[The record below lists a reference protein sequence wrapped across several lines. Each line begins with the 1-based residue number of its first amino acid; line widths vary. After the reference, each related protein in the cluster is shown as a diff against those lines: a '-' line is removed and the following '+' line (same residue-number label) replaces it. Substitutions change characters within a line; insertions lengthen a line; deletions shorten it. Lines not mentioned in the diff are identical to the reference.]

1 MDQFAAIRAR
11 ARAIRNEAQLA
22 DSSTA
27 IEVARGAAKH
37 LKLTLRPHAADYHE
51 LEGAHGALDR
61 QFKQILVR
69 EDLPDAELA
78 EVIAHEIGHFVVH
91 QGLEKGYYP
100 RSETNGGDPSQRI
113 ETYGIKERREAQA
126 NSFGRELILP
136 RPLAKRLFVEG
147 QTATQIS
154 AALQVRYETTL
165 QQLAD
170 GVLLPDVAP
179 PEVEPSA
186 PPDPCNASQD
196 RAVRHR
202 GTPYLLR
209 AGPGTGKTKT
219 LSSRI
224 VSLLDDK
231 IAPENILALTFS
243 NKAALG
249 LSERVQRVAGLS
261 AVNIWTGTFHAFG
274 LDTIRKHH
282 ALFGV
287 SDDPKI
293 VDSSESVARLED
305 ALPALDLVHY
315 LNLLEPALTLRDILR
330 AIARAKDEL
339 WGPEDYAQAAEK
351 MRRLAQTDDERIAA
365 EKAREVAIVYRHYQD
380 RLVADGAVDYGDLIM
395 RPTLKMRSDRDFRDG
410 MRSRFTHVHVD
421 EYQDVNRASAMMV
434 REIVGDGSNL
444 WVVGDARQSIYRF
457 RGASAAN
464 IARFEKDYAAGLRDG
479 LEVNYRSAQE
489 IVGAY
494 TAFGGTMKV
503 SGFAGSAALQAQKGG
518 GGVSPTLFACADNA
532 AEMDILAASIRD
544 LETKGVHLRAQTVLA
559 RSNGA
564 LARFAEEL
572 EARDVPVLYLGPLFE
587 RPEVRDLLSVLSII
601 ADDIG
606 AGLVRVGQ
614 LPGYRVPLDDVL
626 KLISAARTTEQRVLD
641 LLRRLEQVTDLS
653 PAGRAGLLMLARHLH
668 GATQGST
675 PWLALS
681 RFLFDG
687 SDYVRTVLCG
697 QSRSDNLRRVAAH
710 TLLDSL
716 RAMSVRGGG
725 TPIRRALDRIRHM
738 ILLADERDLR
748 QLPPELDGLDGV
760 RLMTIH
766 ASKGLEFEAVHLPGL
781 YAGAVPA
788 ANRPS
793 ACPPPPDLI
802 GSEEE
807 DAHEAEEECILF
819 VAMSR
824 AKAHL
829 RLYRPASRNGRNANP
844 SKFLSRVPNAAGP
857 RLAGIGRKRAPP
869 SYPPIALPVAP
880 ADLTAGDVERYTT
893 CPRRFFYERVLGLS
907 RRSRGGAYLD
917 AHGCIQRVIAHVR
930 GLQQG
935 VAYDRDQ
942 ASALFDLAWAESGLE
957 EHPFGAAYR
966 RLTQSMLERLHASA
980 AGAAAGKGQLST
992 TIGGEIVTL
1001 DVDRVFQDGALSI
1014 VRTIRSGRQSSS
1026 DADRLTATI
1035 LLKAVQ
1041 ETFGAQ
1047 ARIEN
1052 HYLLSG
1058 GMLEIN
1064 QTKAKF
1070 DKRLG
1075 DCAAALASIRKGL
1088 YPPNK
1093 DDFRCPR
1100 CPYLFICAAPEAGL
1114 KPA

>member
-11 ARAIRNEAQLA
+11 ARATRSDAQLA
-22 DSSTA
+22 DDLTA
-27 IEVARGAAKH
+27 IEVARGAAKS
-37 LKLTLRPHAADYHE
+37 LGLTIRPHAADYHE

-61 QFKQILVR
+61 QFKLILVR
-69 EDLPDAELA
+69 EDLPEAELA

-91 QGLEKGYYP
+91 QGSEKGYYP
-100 RSETNGGDPSQRI
+100 RSPTNGGDPSQRI

-136 RPLAKRLFVEG
+136 RPLAKRLFFGG

-154 AALQVRYETTL
+154 NALQVRYETTL
-165 QQLAD
+165 QQIAD
-170 GVLLPDVAP
+170 GVLLPDVGTMG
-179 PEVEPSA
+179 EKHSG
-186 PPDPCNASQD
+186 PPDPCNEAQE

-202 GTPYLLR
+202 STPYLLR

-224 VSLLDDK
+224 VSLLDERVAAEK
-231 IAPENILALTFS
+231 ILALTFS
-243 NKAALG
+243 NKAALE
-249 LSERVQRVAGLS
+249 LSERVQGVAGPS
-261 AVNIWTGTFHAFG
+261 GVNVWTGTFHAFG

-287 SDDPKI
+287 SDDPEI
-293 VDSSESVARLED
+293 VDASESVARLED

-315 LNLLEPALTLRDILR
+315 LNLLEPALALRDILR

-339 WGPEDYAQAAEK
+339 WGPEDYARAAED
-351 MRRLAQTDDERIAA
+351 MLRQAQTDDERIAA

-395 RPTLKMRSDRDFRDG
+395 RPTLLMRSDRDFRDG

-434 REIVGDGSNL
+434 REIVGDGANL

-464 IARFEKDYAAGLRDG
+464 ITRFETDYAMGVRDG
-479 LEVNYRSAQE
+479 LEVNYRSSEE

-494 TAFGGTMKV
+494 TSFGATMKV
-503 SGFAGSAALQAQKGG
+503 SEFAGTAELQAHRGDS
-518 GGVSPTLFACADNA
+518 GVNPILFAGADST
-532 AEMDILAASIRD
+532 AEMDTLAASIRD
-544 LETKGVHLRAQTVLA
+544 LEAKGTPLRSQTVLA

-601 ADDIG
+601 ADDVG
-606 AGLVRVGQ
+606 AGLVRAAG
-614 LPGYRVPLDDVL
+614 LPSYQVPLDDVL
-626 KLISAARTTEQRVLD
+626 KLIGTARATEQRVLD
-641 LLRRLEQVTDLS
+641 LMRRLEQVEDLS
-653 PAGRAGLLMLARHLH
+653 PAGRAGLLVLARHLH
-668 GATQGST
+668 STTQGST

-687 SDYVRTVLCG
+687 GDYIRTVLCG
-697 QSRSDNLRRVAAH
+697 QTPSDNLRRVAAH
-710 TLLDSL
+710 TLLDAL
-716 RAMSVRGGG
+716 RAMPTRGTG

-738 ILLADERDLR
+738 IMLADERDLR

-766 ASKGLEFEAVHLPGL
+766 ASKGLEFDAVHLPGL
-781 YAGAVPA
+781 YAGAVPS
-788 ANRPS
+788 ANRPP
-793 ACPPPPDLI
+793 ACPPPVGMV

-819 VAMSR
+819 VALSR
-824 AKAHL
+824 AKSHL
-829 RLYRPASRNGRNANP
+829 RLYRPSIRNGRNASP
-844 SKFLSRVPNAAGP
+844 SKFLARVPIGAGQP
-857 RLAGIGRKRAPP
+857 MAGIDRRRPPLSYAPISTP
-869 SYPPIALPVAP
+869 AAP
-880 ADLTAGDVERYTT
+880 TDLTAADVERYSL

-907 RRSRGGAYLD
+907 RRSKAGAYLD
-917 AHGCIQRVIAHVR
+917 AHSCVQRVITYVR
-930 GLQQG
+930 GLEEG
-935 VAYDRDQ
+935 VAYDRDE
-942 ASALFDLAWAESGLE
+942 ASALFDAAWVESGLE
-957 EHPFGAAYR
+957 AHPFGAAYR

-992 TIGGEIVTL
+992 TIGPESVTL
-1001 DVDRVFQDGALSI
+1001 EVDRVFVDGTVSV
-1014 VRTIRSGRQSSS
+1014 VRSIRSGRMGSG
-1026 DADRLTATI
+1026 DADRLTATM

-1041 ETFGAQ
+1041 ETFGPQ
-1047 ARIEN
+1047 ARVEN

-1058 GMLEIN
+1058 GVLEVS

-1070 DKRLG
+1070 DKRLS
-1075 DCAAALASIRKGL
+1075 DCATALADIRSGQ
-1088 YPPNK
+1088 YPPNQ

-1100 CPYLFICAAPEAGL
+1100 CPYLFICAAPEAGI
-1114 KPA
+1114 ATA

>member
-1 MDQFAAIRAR
+1 MDQFAAIRAQ
-11 ARAIRNEAQLA
+11 ARAIRSDAGLSDDLSAIAIAREA
-22 DSSTA
+22 
-27 IEVARGAAKH
+27 AAH
-37 LKLTLRPHAADYHE
+37 LKLTLRPLASDHHE

-69 EDLPDAELA
+69 QDLPDAELA

-91 QGLEKGYYP
+91 QGSEKGYYP
-100 RSETNGGDPSQRI
+100 RLETNGGDPSQRI

-136 RPLAKRLFVEG
+136 RPLAKRLFMEG
-147 QTATQIS
+147 QTASQIS
-154 AALQVRYETTL
+154 SALNIRYETTL

-179 PEVEPSA
+179 PAAEA
-186 PPDPCNASQD
+186 GGPPDPCNASQD

-202 GTPYLLR
+202 GTPFLLR

-231 IAPENILALTFS
+231 VPADKILALTFS
-243 NKAALG
+243 NKAALE
-249 LSERVQRVAGLS
+249 LSERVQRVAGPS

-282 ALFGV
+282 ALFEV
-287 SDDPKI
+287 SDDPEI
-293 VDSSESVARLED
+293 VDNSESVARLEE

-315 LNLLEPALTLRDILR
+315 LNLLEPALALRDILR

-339 WGPEDYAQAAEK
+339 WGPEEYAQAAAK
-351 MRRLAQTDDERIAA
+351 MARLAQTDDERIAA
-365 EKAREVAIVYRHYQD
+365 EKAREVAIVYRYYQD
-380 RLVADGAVDYGDLIM
+380 RLVADGALDYGDLIM
-395 RPTLKMRSDRDFRDG
+395 RPTLKMRSDPDFRDG
-410 MRSRFTHVHVD
+410 MRGRFTHVHVD

-434 REIVGDGSNL
+434 REIVGEGANL

-464 IARFEKDYAAGLRDG
+464 IARFETDYAAGVRDG
-479 LEVNYRSAQE
+479 LEVNYRSAEE
-489 IVGAY
+489 IVSAY
-494 TAFGGTMKV
+494 TAFGGAMKV
-503 SGFAGSAALQAQKGG
+503 SAFAGAAALHAEKGVS
-518 GGVSPTLFACADNA
+518 GVSPTLSACGDNI
-532 AEMDILAASIRD
+532 AEMDTLAASIRD
-544 LETKGVHLRAQTVLA
+544 LEAKGVHLRSQTVLA

-564 LARFAEEL
+564 LARVAEEL
-572 EARDVPVLYLGPLFE
+572 EARDIPVLYLGPLFD

-601 ADDIG
+601 SDDIG
-606 AGLVRVGQ
+606 TGLVRVSE
-614 LPGYRVPLDDVL
+614 LPCYRIPLQDVL
-626 KLISAARTTEQRVLD
+626 KVIGAARTTEQRVLD
-641 LLRRLEQVTDLS
+641 LLRRLEDVTDLT

-668 GATQGST
+668 GATQGTT

-687 SDYVRTVLCG
+687 GDYIRTVLCG
-697 QSRSDNLRRVAAH
+697 QSPSDNLRRVAAH
-710 TLLDSL
+710 TLLDAL
-716 RAMSVRGGG
+716 RAMPVRGGG
-725 TPIRRALDRIRHM
+725 SPIRRALDRIRHM

-748 QLPPELDGLDGV
+748 QLPPELEGLDGV

-788 ANRPS
+788 PNRPA
-793 ACPPPPDLI
+793 ACPPPLDMI
-802 GSEEE
+802 ESEEE

-829 RLYRPASRNGRNANP
+829 RLYRPVSRNGRNANP
-844 SKFLSRVPNAAGP
+844 SRFLARVPLAAGGTMA
-857 RLAGIGRKRAPP
+857 RIDRKRAPP
-869 SYPPIALPVAP
+869 SYAPITAPLAP
-880 ADLTAGDVERYTT
+880 ADLTAVDVERYTA

-907 RRSRGGAYLD
+907 RRARGGAYLD
-917 AHGCIQRVIAHVR
+917 AHVCVQRVITYVR
-930 GLQQG
+930 GLEQG

-957 EHPFGAAYR
+957 GHPFGPAYR
-966 RLTQSMLERLHASA
+966 RLTQAMLDRLHVTADGVA
-980 AGAAAGKGQLST
+980 AEKSQLAT
-992 TIGGEIVTL
+992 TIGGQSVTL
-1001 DVDRVFQDGALSI
+1001 EVDRVLHDGAI
-1014 VRTIRSGRQSSS
+1014 RVVRNIRSGRQSSG
-1026 DADRLTATI
+1026 DADRLSATM

-1041 ETFGAQ
+1041 ENFGAQ

-1058 GMLEIN
+1058 GVLEIS

-1070 DKRLG
+1070 DKRID
-1075 DCAAALASIRKGL
+1075 DCTAALDSIRKGL
-1088 YPPNK
+1088 YPPDQ

-1100 CPYLFICAAPEAGL
+1100 CPYLFICAAPAAG
-1114 KPA
+1114 